1 MVGIINSTIQKMV
14 LFRDAKKRIKGRQTA
29 LFQHLSGIE
38 RSHQNTQY
46 RLKVYDNT
54 TGSADVV
61 N

>member
-1 MVGIINSTIQKMV
+1 MV